1 MRKILFLL
9 TLFITLTTALRAS
22 HVMGGEITWQ
32 CQNGNYVFTLVF
44 YRDCNGAEINS
55 INESLRVWNH
65 PTLSS
70 ISLPFVSRTDISP
83 TCNPVTGSPQPL
95 DCGNGISGGNGVGA
109 IEKIVYRSAPI
120 AISGVPPA
128 GGWVFTYE
136 NFSRS
141 ANLTNITN
149 PSNYG
154 ITLAA
159 KIYATPGMSTNCDS
173 SPIFLQEPYFVSC
186 AGTPFQYNMN
196 AVDPDLDSLAI
207 GFGIPYNNFPT
218 GIYQPPTNPIPI
230 PFDPSFSYLSPTPG
244 TSLNALNVPATINA
258 SNGQLNF
265 TSLNIGNYV
274 VKVLVK
280 SYRNGLLI
288 GEVEREMQIVV
299 TACTDNNTPPVI
311 NAPFAGGSFET
322 TINAGSLV
330 TFTLNSVDPELLQD
344 GSPQNNLLTASGAM
358 FGTNFTSTT
367 GCGTIPCAT
376 LNTAPII
383 SGVQGSTVNFSWQT
397 SCDHLVGA
405 DGNAL
410 DFVPYY
416 FVFKVQDDYCQVP
429 KVRYATVTIN
439 VANFGVIQAPSIQCI
454 QSDVNENVTIQWSPV
469 ADPTGSFVA
478 YQVHSVQGGLLATI
492 NSIATTSW
500 TDPAVTQANDYF
512 ISLVSGCN
520 GNALRNS
527 DTVSNIF
534 LNLVNPSNG
543 TALLQWNDPVSAA
556 WPSMDDQYYIYREY
570 PTGTWTLIDSVN
582 YGVNAFIDTI
592 DICQAYLSY
601 QVVLNNTPCDFTS
614 NIQGDDLEDM
624 LTPDI
629 PVISS
634 VSIDTATNQM
644 QINWNQNS
652 QSDTYGYVIYT
663 FDANGF
669 LFELDTVWGIG
680 STNYS
685 YPADLTTG
693 PYSYSV
699 AAFDSCYTPAIPPTF
714 QTSAKADVHT
724 SIFLTHELLIC
735 SSEVKLSWTPY
746 VGWGAIDHYEVWG
759 SMQNGPWT
767 QYGTSVNTTLTL
779 SVVDLMDYCFFVKA
793 VSDVGV
799 ESFSNKHCLSILAPT
814 LPGNHYFK
822 VAAVNGSQVELRH
835 LTDNSGGVTAI
846 SFERMDDSGAFVQVA
861 QIPVSTNLISYT
873 DADVDVTEF
882 SYTYRARI
890 IDSCGRPG
898 GVSNQA
904 QTILLRSEKD
914 DVRLLCYLQWNP
926 YQNWNGPILGYR
938 LYRGIDGIFSS
949 TPLAFLPH
957 DVLTYLDDLN
967 ETTFTGKVCYY
978 VEAIEGS
985 NVYNAPEL
993 SKSNET
999 CEVFEP
1005 IIYVPNAFIVT
1016 GINNTFF
1023 PVISNFDPTEY
1034 HFTILD
1040 RWGQTVF
1047 RSNTPGEVWDGTVQ
1061 GTSKPA
1067 ETATYVY
1074 MVELQDGNGTEI
1086 IKRGHVSLL
1095 R

>member
-9 TLFITLTTALRAS
+9 AFFIALTTASRAS

-32 CQNGNYVFTLVF
+32 CTNGNYVFTLVF
-44 YRDCNGAEINS
+44 YRDCNGAEINI
-55 INESLRVWNH
+55 INENLRVWNH
-65 PTLSS
+65 PTLTS

-120 AISGVPPA
+120 AIPGVPPA

-159 KIYATPGMSTNCDS
+159 KIYAIPGTSCDS
-173 SPIFLQEPYFVSC
+173 SPIFLQEPYFVAC
-186 AGTPFQYNMN
+186 AGTPYQYNMN

-218 GIYQPPTNPIPI
+218 GTYQPPTNPIPI
-230 PFDPSFSYLSPTPG
+230 PFDPAFSYTSPTPG
-244 TSLNALNVPATINA
+244 ISMNALNVPATLNP

-265 TSLNIGNYV
+265 TSMNIGNYV

-280 SYRNGLLI
+280 SYRNGILI

-311 NAPFAGGSFET
+311 NAPFAGGLFET
-322 TINAGSLV
+322 TVNAGGLV
-330 TFTLNSVDPELLQD
+330 NFTLNSVDVETLQD
-344 GSPQNNLLTASGAM
+344 GSPQHNLMTASGAL

-367 GCGTIPCAT
+367 GCNTPPCAT

-397 SCDHLVGA
+397 TCDHLVGA

-410 DFVPYY
+410 DVVPYY

-439 VANFGVIQAPSIQCI
+439 VVNEGVIQAPTITCI
-454 QSDVNENVTIQWSPV
+454 QSDASGAVTLNWTPV
-469 ADPTGSFVA
+469 SDPTGSFVS
-478 YQVHSVQGGLLATI
+478 YQVHSVQGGLLANI
-492 NSIATTSW
+492 NSIGTSSW
-500 TDPAVTQANDYF
+500 TSPSVTQQNDYF
-512 ISLVSGCN
+512 ISVVSGCN
-520 GNALRNS
+520 GNAIRNS
-527 DTVSNIF
+527 DTVSNIY

-543 TALLQWNDPVSAA
+543 TAVLQWNDPVANP
-556 WPSMDDQYYIYREY
+556 WPSMDDQYFIYREY
-570 PTGTWTLIDSVN
+570 PAGTWTLIDSVN
-582 YGVNAFIDTI
+582 YGVNACIDTI
-592 DICQAYLSY
+592 DICQAFLSY

-634 VSIDTATNQM
+634 VSVDTSNNQM
-644 QINWNQNS
+644 QITWNQNG
-652 QSDTYGYVIYT
+652 QPDTYGYVVYT

-680 STNYS
+680 STSYS
-685 YPADLTTG
+685 YPADLSSG
-693 PYSYSV
+693 PLTYSV

-724 SIFLTHELLIC
+724 SIFLTNELLIC
-735 SSEVKLSWTPY
+735 SSEVELSWTPY
-746 VGWGAIDHYEVWG
+746 LGWGGIDHYEVWG
-759 SMQNGPWT
+759 SQQNGPWT
-767 QYGTSVNTTLTL
+767 NYGNTSNTTFT
-779 SVVDLMDYCFFVKA
+779 VPAEDLMDYCFFVKA
-793 VSDVGV
+793 VSDAGI
-799 ESFSNKHCLSILAPT
+799 ESFSNERCLTIVAPT
-814 LPGNHYFK
+814 LPENHYLK
-822 VAAVNGSQVELRH
+822 VATVNGSQVDLRH
-835 LTDNSGGVTAI
+835 LTDISGGVSAI
-846 SFERMDDSGAFVQVA
+846 AIERQDDTGTFVQLA
-861 QIPVSTNLISYT
+861 EIPVTTVLISYT
-873 DADVDVTEF
+873 DSDVDVTEK
-882 SYTYRARI
+882 SYTYRARV

-898 GVSNQA
+898 GLSNLA
-904 QTILLRSEKD
+904 QTLLLRSEKD
-914 DVRLLCYLQWNP
+914 DVRMLCYLQWNP
-926 YQNWNGPILGYR
+926 YQAWDGPILGYR
-938 LYRGIDGIFSS
+938 LYRGIDGVFNS
-949 TPLAFLPH
+949 TPLAFLSH

-967 ETTFTGKVCYY
+967 DLNFTGKVCYY
-978 VEAIEGS
+978 IEAIEGS

-993 SKSNET
+993 SRSNET
-999 CEVFEP
+999 CQVFEP
-1005 IIYVPNAFIVT
+1005 IVYVPNAFIVT

-1047 RSNTPGEVWDGTVQ
+1047 RSDTLGEAWDGTTQ
-1061 GTSKPA
+1061 HSGKPA

-1074 MVELQDGNGTEI
+1074 MVEIRDGNGTEI